1 MPSRIL
7 YVGQTVQITTNGG
20 YLRYLP
26 VQSASCEASQPVED
40 VLSFGQLGSLG
51 RYQTAVTTC
60 KSSIKSYLSLPTG
73 GGSFG
78 GGIDVTGVSPDKN
91 IIDATLLNA
100 LTGDALAGAV
110 ATISVSPN
118 GFIMSGI
125 LTSFSVDISNGGFAM
140 ADFGFNGVGQP
151 FFAAQPV
158 GSAYTTQANMPS
170 SFTPVISSHVSGI
183 YNPATQS
190 ITGNTASSMKFNLD
204 IPTEQLSSL
213 GGNITGSQ
221 VDVAPY
227 FLMVAKPPFKASLSV
242 EGTSVAIP
250 AGTGAAGNLY
260 VIGGLG
266 ITLPAAICTSKSF
279 NNAVGNVG
287 ATYNYSIE
295 DVNVTFSDVT
305 NNYLY

>member
-7 YVGQTVQITTNGG
+7 YVGQTVSITTAGG

-26 VQSASCEASQPVED
+26 VQSASCEVSQPVED

-51 RYQTAVTTC
+51 RFQTAVTTC
-60 KSSIKSYLSLPTG
+60 KSSIKSYLPMPSVGASFTG
-73 GGSFG
+73 GSTGSTSENNI
-78 GGIDVTGVSPDKN
+78 IDVTL
-91 IIDATLLNA
+91 INA
-100 LTGDALAGAV
+100 LTGDALAGSV

-125 LTSFSVDISNGGFAM
+125 LSSFSVDISNGGFAM
-140 ADFGFNGVGQP
+140 ADFSFNGLGQP
-151 FFAAQPV
+151 FFAAQP
-158 GSAYTTQANMPS
+158 SSAAYTTQANMPS

-183 YNPATQS
+183 YQVGGGTS
-190 ITGNTASSMKFNLD
+190 ITGNTASSLKFNLD

-221 VDVAPY
+221 PAVAPY
-227 FLMVAKPPFKASLSV
+227 FLMVAKPPFKTSVSV

-250 AGTGAAGNLY
+250 AGTGAAGNMY

-266 ITLPAAICTSKSF
+266 ITLPAAICTTSSF

-287 ATYNYSIE
+287 ATYNYTVE
-295 DVNVTFSDVT
+295 DVTANFTDVA
-305 NNYLY
+305 NNYPY